1 MDLYLNLLIWDVY
14 AFWIKDFPSGRAW
27 AITLIVTVV
36 SLSTIKAKETAESRY
51 NRNIA
56 AICYLSPVW

>member
-14 AFWIKDFPSGRAW
+14 AFWIKDFSSGMAW

-36 SLSTIKAKETAESRY
+36 SLLTIKAKEAAERQTQS
-51 NRNIA
+51 
-56 AICYLSPVW
+56 